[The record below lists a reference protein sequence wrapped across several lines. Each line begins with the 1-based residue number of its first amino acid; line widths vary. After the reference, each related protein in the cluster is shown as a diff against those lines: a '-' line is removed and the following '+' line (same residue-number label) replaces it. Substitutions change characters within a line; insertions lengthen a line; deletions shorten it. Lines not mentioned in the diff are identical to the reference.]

1 MHNVPL
7 EFWPAALRDAAS
19 TGEKIFASDK
29 DLRWQRAVGDVVGS
43 TVIPAAVLLTG
54 ESVISLNHSRI
65 YQWPP

>member
-7 EFWPAALRDAAS
+7 EFWSAALRDAAS
-19 TGEKIFASDK
+19 TGQKIIASDK
-29 DLRWQRAVGDVVGS
+29 NPRWQRAVGDVIGS

-65 YQWPP
+65 YRRPP